1 MKFFFNDIQEEETEI
16 EVIEYTTTK
25 TTSSRQ
31 VETKSS
37 VPSSRQV
44 ETIVETKVE
53 NKSVPST
60 KQVETKS
67 VIEMGSK
74 TTESEVRLKLVHMYC
89 RKKQF
94 L

>member
-1 MKFFFNDIQEEETEI
+1 MNFFFLNDIQEEETEI

-53 NKSVPST
+53 NKAVPSS

-74 TTESEVRLKLVHMYC
+74 TTESEVRLELVCIEERCH
-89 RKKQF
+89 F
-94 L
+94 